1 MWEDISLSRRS
12 SILGFYGCQD
22 LNAHS
27 AYICIKGFG
36 YTSMKFTEEINKK
49 KFAIK
54 MLKQFNHFIN
64 YTSRFVEG

>member
-49 KFAIK
+49 VCNKNVDTIQSFYQLYIELILF
-54 MLKQFNHFIN
+54 M
-64 YTSRFVEG
+64 